1 MVILTVDMG
10 RSTIKL
16 SISNTVMGMGTD
28 TGTVMETGME
38 TAAAIIKSES
48 HRFE

>member
-16 SISNTVMGMGTD
+16 SISNTVMGMGT
-28 TGTVMETGME
+28 VMETGME